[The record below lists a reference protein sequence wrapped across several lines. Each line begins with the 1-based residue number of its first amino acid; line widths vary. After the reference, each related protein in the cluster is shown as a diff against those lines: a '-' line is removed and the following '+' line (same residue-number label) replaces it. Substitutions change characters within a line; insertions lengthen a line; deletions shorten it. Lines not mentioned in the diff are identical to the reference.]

1 MHEADYGP
9 SDQPSSGRDLALATR
24 FSLGVKRL
32 GSQKAAA
39 TALGISLSQL
49 KRYLAGQQEPP
60 LSVLRALA
68 QGADIDPAWLFTGL
82 SRSGS
87 DFVGVPRYDAR
98 LAAGGGAW
106 NERAQLL
113 DHIPFT
119 PAFIAK
125 KLGRSNSQGLLII
138 DVHGDSMEPTI
149 GDGDIVMVDT
159 HDRREMDGIFA
170 FVQGDTARLK
180 RLRWSVSNIQII
192 SDNRAVYDPETID
205 RSVFYHEVQI
215 IGRVRWLGCVV

>member
-1 MHEADYGP
+1 MSLYWLCT
-9 SDQPSSGRDLALATR
+9 GR
-24 FSLGVKRL
+24 G
-32 GSQKAAA
+32 
-39 TALGISLSQL
+39 
-49 KRYLAGQQEPP
+49 
-60 LSVLRALA
+60 
-68 QGADIDPAWLFTGL
+68 GAED
-82 SRSGS
+82 

-119 PAFIAK
+119 PAFFAK
-125 KLGRSNSQGLLII
+125 KLGRTNSQGLLII

-159 HDRREMDGIFA
+159 YDRREMDGIFA

-180 RLRWSVSNIQII
+180 RLRFSVSNIQII
-192 SDNRAVYDPETID
+192 SDNRGAYDPETID
-205 RSVFYHEVQI
+205 RSMFYTEAQI
-215 IGRVRWLGCVV
+215 IGRVRWLGRVV